1 MAASLAPT
9 IEALASAIS
18 PALAEAGLG
27 AEIVAVVERALV
39 QAPAARPRLRCAPE
53 IAGRIG
59 KLLAISATTPT
70 IEEAPEL
77 LPREAQIFW
86 DQGYDHIDLDA
97 CIAQI
102 RACIASHLA
111 TASRARTMT
120 ADNPDENG
128 AAEAARRAA
137 PDARRPQA
145 RAGAFL
151 GVPIEVTI
159 SVGKA
164 RPLVSE
170 LVELRRDS
178 VLTLDSTIDD
188 PVELYIGDRLIARG
202 ELQEIG
208 DDLRPARRPP
218 DGSGRLLA

>member
-1 MAASLAPT
+1 MDDDGPAAPPEAAAAP
-9 IEALASAIS
+9 EPAGEQAS
-18 PALAEAGLG
+18 P
-27 AEIVAVVERALV
+27 
-39 QAPAARPRLRCAPE
+39 APAAAPGERP
-53 IAGRIG
+53 
-59 KLLAISATTPT
+59 
-70 IEEAPEL
+70 
-77 LPREAQIFW
+77 
-86 DQGYDHIDLDA
+86 
-97 CIAQI
+97 
-102 RACIASHLA
+102 
-111 TASRARTMT
+111 AR
-120 ADNPDENG
+120 
-128 AAEAARRAA
+128 
-137 PDARRPQA
+137 QA

-208 DDLRPARRPP
+208 DD
-218 DGSGRLLA
+218 SGRLGVRLTEVADFSHEL

>member
-1 MAASLAPT
+1 MTPDEPGKRPEPT
-9 IEALASAIS
+9 
-18 PALAEAGLG
+18 PG
-27 AEIVAVVERALV
+27 AE
-39 QAPAARPRLRCAPE
+39 PAAERP
-53 IAGRIG
+53 
-59 KLLAISATTPT
+59 
-70 IEEAPEL
+70 
-77 LPREAQIFW
+77 
-86 DQGYDHIDLDA
+86 
-97 CIAQI
+97 
-102 RACIASHLA
+102 
-111 TASRARTMT
+111 SRA
-120 ADNPDENG
+120 
-128 AAEAARRAA
+128 
-137 PDARRPQA
+137 A

-208 DDLRPARRPP
+208 DD
-218 DGSGRLLA
+218 SGRLGVRLTEVADFSHEL

>member
-1 MAASLAPT
+1 MTQGTSDDDRP
-9 IEALASAIS
+9 
-18 PALAEAGLG
+18 EAGDG
-27 AEIVAVVERALV
+27 VTEP
-39 QAPAARPRLRCAPE
+39 QPR
-53 IAGRIG
+53 G
-59 KLLAISATTPT
+59 
-70 IEEAPEL
+70 
-77 LPREAQIFW
+77 QV
-86 DQGYDHIDLDA
+86 
-97 CIAQI
+97 
-102 RACIASHLA
+102 
-111 TASRARTMT
+111 
-120 ADNPDENG
+120 
-128 AAEAARRAA
+128 
-137 PDARRPQA
+137 

-208 DDLRPARRPP
+208 DD
-218 DGSGRLLA
+218 SGRLGVRLTEVADFSHEL